1 MGAIVVTETWH
12 FINTGSHDPYYNMAL
27 DEALLNFVSRG
38 EIDPVVRFYTW
49 SPPTLSIGYFQR
61 LAKEIDI
68 DKVKEKGY
76 GLVRRQT
83 GGRGVLHD
91 KELTYS
97 VIVPES
103 HPAMPQTVTEAYR
116 VISAGLL
123 EGFKALGFDAYFAI
137 PRSKEE
143 REKLKQPRSSVC
155 FDAPSWYE
163 LVVEGKKI
171 AGSAQTRQK
180 GVILQHGS
188 ILQDVDIDDLFDM
201 FIFKNERLKEKMK
214 AAFVEKAIA
223 INDLSDDYI
232 TLEQMEVA
240 FKEGFQKGL
249 HIDFKPL
256 ELTEAQ
262 LEEVKQLEE
271 KYRSEDFLY
280 RK

>member
-1 MGAIVVTETWH
+1 MTETWN
-12 FINTGSHDPYYNMAL
+12 FINTGSHDPYYNMAM

-49 SPPTLSIGYFQR
+49 DPATLSVGYFQR
-61 LAKEIDI
+61 LKKEIDI
-68 DKVKEKGY
+68 DKVKEKGL

-103 HPAMPQTVTEAYR
+103 HPNMPSTITEAYR
-116 VISAGLL
+116 VISEGLL
-123 EGFKALGFDAYFAI
+123 EGFKLLGFDAYFAI

-143 REKLKQPRSSVC
+143 REKLKQPRSAVC

-163 LVVEGKKI
+163 LVVEGRKI

-188 ILQDVDIDDLFDM
+188 LLQDVDVDELFDM
-201 FIFKNERLKEKMK
+201 FIFKNDRLKEKMK
-214 AAFVEKAIA
+214 KAFVDKAVA
-223 INDLSDDYI
+223 INDISDRHI
-232 TLEQMEVA
+232 SIEEMEKA
-240 FKEGFQKGL
+240 FEEGFKKGL
-249 HIDFKPL
+249 NIEFKPIS
-256 ELTEAQ
+256 LTENQ
-262 LEEVKQLEE
+262 LAEVKVLEE
-271 KYRSEDFLY
+271 KYRSEEWLY
-280 RK
+280 KK

>member
-1 MGAIVVTETWH
+1 MTETWN
-12 FINTGSHDPYYNMAL
+12 FINTGSHDPYYNMAM

-49 SPPTLSIGYFQR
+49 NPATLSVGYFQR
-61 LAKEIDI
+61 LKKEIDI
-68 DKVKEKGY
+68 DKVKEKGF

-103 HPAMPQTVTEAYR
+103 HPNMPSTITEAYR
-116 VISAGLL
+116 VISEGLL
-123 EGFKALGFDAYFAI
+123 EGFKLLGFDAYFAI

-143 REKLKQPRSSVC
+143 REKLKQPRSAVC

-163 LVVEGKKI
+163 LVVEGRKI

-188 ILQDVDIDDLFDM
+188 LLQDVDVDELFDM
-201 FIFKNERLKEKMK
+201 FIFKNDRLKEKMK
-214 AAFVEKAIA
+214 KAFVDKAVA
-223 INDLSDDYI
+223 INDISDRHI
-232 TLEQMEVA
+232 SIEEMEKA
-240 FKEGFQKGL
+240 FEEGFKKGL
-249 HIDFKPL
+249 NIEFKPL
-256 ELTEAQ
+256 SLTENQ
-262 LEEVKQLEE
+262 LAEVKVLEE
-271 KYRSEDFLY
+271 KYRSEEWSY
-280 RK
+280 KK

>member
-1 MGAIVVTETWH
+1 MTEIWN
-12 FINTGSHDPYYNMAL
+12 FINTGSKNPYYNMAM

-38 EIDPVVRFYTW
+38 EIDPVIRFYTW
-49 SPPTLSIGYFQR
+49 NPATLSIGYFQR
-61 LAKEIDI
+61 LQKEIDI
-68 DKVKEKGY
+68 DRVKEKGY

-103 HPAMPQTVTEAYR
+103 HPNMPSTVTEAYKI
-116 VISAGLL
+116 ISQGLL
-123 EGFKALGFDAYFAI
+123 EGFKNLGFETYFAI

-143 REKLKQPRSSVC
+143 RDKLKQPRSSVC

-163 LVVEGKKI
+163 LVVEGRKI

-188 ILQDVDIDDLFDM
+188 ILQDIDIDDLFDM
-201 FIFKNERLKEKMK
+201 FIFKNERLKAKMK
-214 AAFVEKAIA
+214 ENFVQKAVA
-223 INDLSDDYI
+223 INDISNQHI
-232 TLEQMEVA
+232 TLNEMENA
-240 FKEGFQKGL
+240 FKSGFKKGL
-249 HIDFKPL
+249 NIDFKPL
-256 ELTEAQ
+256 ELTEKQ
-262 LEEVKQLEE
+262 KEEVQELEE
-271 KYRSEDFLY
+271 KYRSEAWMH

>member
-1 MGAIVVTETWH
+1 MTETWN
-12 FINTGSHDPYYNMAL
+12 FINTGSKDPYYNMAM

-38 EIDPVVRFYTW
+38 EIDPVIRFYTW
-49 SPPTLSIGYFQR
+49 NPATLSIGYFQR
-61 LAKEIDI
+61 LKKEIDI
-68 DKVKEKGY
+68 EKVKEKGY

-103 HPAMPQTVTEAYR
+103 HPKMPTTVTEAYR
-116 VISAGLL
+116 VISQGLL
-123 EGFKALGFDAYFAI
+123 EGFKNLGFETYFAV

-163 LVVEGKKI
+163 LVVEGRKI

-188 ILQDVDIDDLFDM
+188 ILQDIDVDELFDL
-201 FIFKNERLKEKMK
+201 FIFKHDRLKNKMK
-214 AAFVEKAIA
+214 EAFVDKAVA
-223 INDLSDDYI
+223 INDISEKHI
-232 TLEQMEVA
+232 TLNEMEDA
-240 FKEGFQKGL
+240 FKEGFKEGL
-249 HIDFKPL
+249 QIEFKPL
-256 ELTEAQ
+256 TLTDEQ
-262 LEEVKQLEE
+262 MNEVKELEE
-271 KYRSEDFLY
+271 KFRSDEWTY

>member
-1 MGAIVVTETWH
+1 MTETWH
-12 FINTGSHDPYYNMAL
+12 FMNTGSHHPYYNMAL

-49 SPPTLSIGYFQR
+49 NPPTLSIGYFQR
-61 LAKEIDI
+61 LSKEIDI
-68 DKVKEKGY
+68 EKVKEKGY

-97 VIVPES
+97 VIVPEA
-103 HPAMPQTVTEAYR
+103 HPDMPQTVTEAYR
-116 VISAGLL
+116 VISGGLL
-123 EGFKALGFDAYFAI
+123 EGFKSLGFDAHFAV

-201 FIFKNERLKEKMK
+201 FIFKNERLKAKMK
-214 AAFVEKAIA
+214 EAFVEKAVA
-223 INDLSDDYI
+223 INDLSNETI
-232 TLEQMEVA
+232 TLAQMEVA
-240 FKEGFQKGL
+240 FKKGFKKAL
-249 HIDFKPL
+249 DIEFKPL
-256 ELTEAQ
+256 ELTVAQ
-262 LEEVKQLEE
+262 QDEVKALEE
-271 KYRSEDFLY
+271 KYRSEAFLY

>member
-1 MGAIVVTETWH
+1 MTETWN
-12 FINTGSHDPYYNMAL
+12 FINTGSKDPYYNMAM

-38 EIDPVVRFYTW
+38 EIDPVIRFYTW
-49 SPPTLSIGYFQR
+49 NPATLSIGYFQR
-61 LAKEIDI
+61 LKKEIDI
-68 DKVKEKGY
+68 EKVKEKGY

-103 HPAMPQTVTEAYR
+103 HPKMPTTVTEAYR
-116 VISAGLL
+116 VISQGLL
-123 EGFKALGFDAYFAI
+123 EGFKNLGFETYFAV

-163 LVVEGKKI
+163 LVVEGRKI

-188 ILQDVDIDDLFDM
+188 ILQDIDVDELFDL
-201 FIFKNERLKEKMK
+201 FIFKHDRLKNKMK
-214 AAFVEKAIA
+214 EAFVDKAVA
-223 INDLSDDYI
+223 INDISEKHI
-232 TLEQMEVA
+232 TLNEMENA
-240 FKEGFQKGL
+240 FKEGFKEGL
-249 HIDFKPL
+249 QIEFKPL
-256 ELTEAQ
+256 ILTDEQ
-262 LEEVKQLEE
+262 MNEVKELEE
-271 KYRSEDFLY
+271 KFRSDEWTY

>member
-1 MGAIVVTETWH
+1 VTETWN
-12 FINTGSHDPYYNMAL
+12 FINTGSNDPFYNMAL

-38 EIDPVVRFYTW
+38 EIDPVIRFYTW
-49 SPPTLSIGYFQR
+49 NPATLSVGYFQR
-61 LAKEIDI
+61 LTKKIDI

-76 GLVRRQT
+76 GMVRRQT

-103 HPAMPQTVTEAYR
+103 HPEMPSTITEAYR
-116 VISAGLL
+116 VISEGLL
-123 EGFKALGFDAYFAI
+123 QGYKELGLDAYFAI

-143 REKLKQPRSSVC
+143 RDKLKQPRSAVC

-163 LVVEGKKI
+163 LVVEGRKI
-171 AGSAQTRQK
+171 AGSAQVRQK

-188 ILQDVDIDDLFDM
+188 LLQDVDVDDLFDM

-214 AAFVEKAIA
+214 KAFLDKAVALNDISDKKITIA
-223 INDLSDDYI
+223 
-232 TLEQMEVA
+232 EMEVA
-240 FKEGFQKGL
+240 FEKGFKKGL
-249 HIDFKPL
+249 NVDFKPL
-256 ELTEAQ
+256 TLTEAQ
-262 LEEVKQLEE
+262 QAEVNELIE
-271 KYRSEDFLY
+271 KYKSDDWNY

>member
-1 MGAIVVTETWH
+1 MTETWN
-12 FINTGSHDPYYNMAL
+12 FINTGSQDPYYNMAM

-38 EIDPVVRFYTW
+38 EIDPVIRFYTW
-49 SPPTLSIGYFQR
+49 NPATLSIGYFQR
-61 LAKEIDI
+61 LQKEIDI
-68 DKVKEKGY
+68 EKVNEKGF

-103 HPAMPQTVTEAYR
+103 HPNMPSTITEAYR
-116 VISAGLL
+116 VISQGLL
-123 EGFKALGFDAYFAI
+123 EGFKNLGFETYFAV
-137 PRSKEE
+137 PRSKED

-163 LVVEGKKI
+163 LVVEGRKI

-188 ILQDVDIDDLFDM
+188 ILQDIDIDELFDM
-201 FIFKNERLKEKMK
+201 FIFKNDRLKAKMK
-214 AAFVEKAIA
+214 EAFVEKAVA
-223 INDLSDDYI
+223 INDISDTHI
-232 TLEQMEVA
+232 TLSEMEKA
-240 FKEGFQKGL
+240 FEEGFKTGL
-249 HIDFKPL
+249 NIEFKPL
-256 ELTEAQ
+256 ELSEQQ
-262 LEEVKQLEE
+262 LAEVKELEE
-271 KYRSEDFLY
+271 KYRSDDWMF

>member
-1 MGAIVVTETWH
+1 MTETWH
-12 FINTGSHDPYYNMAL
+12 FMNTGSHHPYYNMAL

-49 SPPTLSIGYFQR
+49 NPPTLSIGYFQR
-61 LAKEIDI
+61 LSKEIDI
-68 DKVKEKGY
+68 EKVKEKGY

-97 VIVPES
+97 VIVPEA
-103 HPAMPQTVTEAYR
+103 HPDMPQTVTEAYR
-116 VISAGLL
+116 VISGGLL
-123 EGFKALGFDAYFAI
+123 EGFKSLGFDAHFAV

-188 ILQDVDIDDLFDM
+188 ILQDVDIDDLFDI
-201 FIFKNERLKEKMK
+201 FIFKNERLKAKMK
-214 AAFVEKAIA
+214 EAFVEKAVA
-223 INDLSDDYI
+223 INDLSNETI
-232 TLEQMEVA
+232 TLAQMEVA
-240 FKEGFQKGL
+240 FKEGFKKAL
-249 HIDFKPL
+249 DIEFKPL
-256 ELTEAQ
+256 ELTVAQ
-262 LEEVKQLEE
+262 QDEVKALEE
-271 KYRSEDFLY
+271 KYRSEAFLY

>member
-1 MGAIVVTETWH
+1 MTETWH
-12 FINTGSHDPYYNMAL
+12 FMNTGSHHPYYNMAL

-49 SPPTLSIGYFQR
+49 NPPTLSIGYFQR
-61 LAKEIDI
+61 LSKEIDI
-68 DKVKEKGY
+68 EKVKEKGY

-97 VIVPES
+97 VIVPEA
-103 HPAMPQTVTEAYR
+103 HPDMPQTVTEAYR
-116 VISAGLL
+116 VISGGLL
-123 EGFKALGFDAYFAI
+123 EGFKSLGFDAHFAV

-188 ILQDVDIDDLFDM
+188 ILQDVDIDYLFDM
-201 FIFKNERLKEKMK
+201 FIFKNERLKAKMK
-214 AAFVEKAIA
+214 EAFVEKAVA
-223 INDLSDDYI
+223 INDLSNETI
-232 TLEQMEVA
+232 TLAQMEVA
-240 FKEGFQKGL
+240 FKEGFKKAL
-249 HIDFKPL
+249 DIEFKPL
-256 ELTEAQ
+256 ELTVAQ
-262 LEEVKQLEE
+262 QDEVKALEE
-271 KYRSEDFLY
+271 KYRSEAFLY

>member
-1 MGAIVVTETWH
+1 MTETWN
-12 FINTGSHDPYYNMAL
+12 FINTGSKDPYYNMAM

-38 EIDPVVRFYTW
+38 EIDPVIRFYTW
-49 SPPTLSIGYFQR
+49 NPATLSIGYFQR
-61 LAKEIDI
+61 LQKEIDI
-68 DKVKEKGY
+68 DKVKEKGF

-103 HPAMPQTVTEAYR
+103 HPNMPSTVTEAYR
-116 VISAGLL
+116 VISQGLL
-123 EGFKALGFDAYFAI
+123 EGFKNLGFDTYFAV
-137 PRSKEE
+137 PKTPEE
-143 REKLKQPRSSVC
+143 HQKLKQPRSSVC

-163 LVVEGKKI
+163 LVVEGRKI

-188 ILQDVDIDDLFDM
+188 ILQDIDIDELFDM
-201 FIFKNERLKEKMK
+201 FIYKNERLKLKMK
-214 AAFVEKAIA
+214 EAFVEKAVA
-223 INDLSDDYI
+223 INDISDEHI
-232 TLEQMEVA
+232 TISQMEEA
-240 FKEGFQKGL
+240 FEKGFKKGL
-249 HIDFKPL
+249 NIELKPL

-262 LEEVKQLEE
+262 LAEVEELTE
-271 KYRSEDFLY
+271 KYRSDEWMF

>member
-1 MGAIVVTETWH
+1 MTEIWN
-12 FINTGSHDPYYNMAL
+12 FINTGSKNPYYNMAM

-38 EIDPVVRFYTW
+38 EIDPVIRFYTW
-49 SPPTLSIGYFQR
+49 NPATLSIGYFQR
-61 LAKEIDI
+61 LQKEIDI

-76 GLVRRQT
+76 GLVRRQS

-103 HPAMPQTVTEAYR
+103 HPNMPSTVTEAYKI
-116 VISAGLL
+116 ISQGLL
-123 EGFKALGFDAYFAI
+123 EGFKNLGFETYFAI

-143 REKLKQPRSSVC
+143 RDKLKQPRSSVC

-163 LVVEGKKI
+163 LVVEGRKI

-188 ILQDVDIDDLFDM
+188 ILQDIDIDDLFDM
-201 FIFKNERLKEKMK
+201 FKFKNERLKAKMK
-214 AAFVEKAIA
+214 ENFVQKAVA
-223 INDLSDDYI
+223 INDISNQHI
-232 TLEQMEVA
+232 TLNEMENA
-240 FKEGFQKGL
+240 FEAGFKKGL
-249 HIDFKPL
+249 NIDFKPL
-256 ELTEAQ
+256 ELTEKQ
-262 LEEVKQLEE
+262 LEEVQELED
-271 KYRSEDFLY
+271 KYRSEAWMY

>member
-1 MGAIVVTETWH
+1 MTETWN
-12 FINTGSHDPYYNMAL
+12 FINTGSHDPYYNMAM

-49 SPPTLSIGYFQR
+49 DPATLSVGYFQR
-61 LAKEIDI
+61 LKKEIDI
-68 DKVKEKGY
+68 DKVKEKGF

-103 HPAMPQTVTEAYR
+103 HPNMPSTITEAYR
-116 VISAGLL
+116 VISEGLL
-123 EGFKALGFDAYFAI
+123 EGFKLLGFDAYFAI

-143 REKLKQPRSSVC
+143 REKLKQPRSAVC

-163 LVVEGKKI
+163 LVVEGRKI

-188 ILQDVDIDDLFDM
+188 LLQDVDVDELFDM
-201 FIFKNERLKEKMK
+201 FIFKNDRLKEKMK
-214 AAFVEKAIA
+214 KAFVDKAVA
-223 INDLSDDYI
+223 INDISDRHI
-232 TLEQMEVA
+232 SIEEMEKA
-240 FKEGFQKGL
+240 FEEGFKKGL
-249 HIDFKPL
+249 NIEFQPL
-256 ELTEAQ
+256 SLTENQ
-262 LEEVKQLEE
+262 LAEVKVLEE
-271 KYRSEDFLY
+271 KYRSEEWLY
-280 RK
+280 KK

>member
-1 MGAIVVTETWH
+1 MTETWN
-12 FINTGSHDPYYNMAL
+12 FINTGSQDPYYNMAM

-38 EIDPVVRFYTW
+38 EIDPVIRFYTW
-49 SPPTLSIGYFQR
+49 NPATLSIGYFQR
-61 LAKEIDI
+61 LQKEIDI
-68 DKVKEKGY
+68 EKVNEKGF

-103 HPAMPQTVTEAYR
+103 HPNMPSTITEAYR
-116 VISAGLL
+116 VISQGLL
-123 EGFKALGFDAYFAI
+123 EGFKNLGFETYFAV

-163 LVVEGKKI
+163 LVVEGRKI

-188 ILQDVDIDDLFDM
+188 ILRDIDIDELFDM
-201 FIFKNERLKEKMK
+201 FIFKNDRLKAKMK
-214 AAFVEKAIA
+214 EAFVEKAVA
-223 INDLSDDYI
+223 INDISDTHI
-232 TLEQMEVA
+232 TLSEMEKA
-240 FKEGFQKGL
+240 FEEGFKTGL
-249 HIDFKPL
+249 NIEFKPL
-256 ELTEAQ
+256 ELSEQQ
-262 LEEVKQLEE
+262 LAEVKELEE
-271 KYRSEDFLY
+271 KYRSDDWMF

>member
-1 MGAIVVTETWH
+1 MTEIWN
-12 FINTGSHDPYYNMAL
+12 FINTGSKNPYYNMAM

-38 EIDPVVRFYTW
+38 EIDPVIRFYTW
-49 SPPTLSIGYFQR
+49 NPATLSIGYFQR
-61 LAKEIDI
+61 LQKEIDI

-103 HPAMPQTVTEAYR
+103 HPNMPSTVTEAYKI
-116 VISAGLL
+116 ISQGLL
-123 EGFKALGFDAYFAI
+123 EGFKNLGFETYFAI

-143 REKLKQPRSSVC
+143 RDKLKQPRSSVC

-163 LVVEGKKI
+163 LVVEGRKI

-188 ILQDVDIDDLFDM
+188 ILQDIDIDDLFDM
-201 FIFKNERLKEKMK
+201 FKFKNERLKAKMK
-214 AAFVEKAIA
+214 ENFVQKAVA
-223 INDLSDDYI
+223 INDISNQHI
-232 TLEQMEVA
+232 TLNEMENA
-240 FKEGFQKGL
+240 FAAGFKKGL
-249 HIDFKPL
+249 NIDFKPL
-256 ELTEAQ
+256 ELTEKQ
-262 LEEVKQLEE
+262 LEEVQELED
-271 KYRSEDFLY
+271 KYRSEAWMY

>member
-1 MGAIVVTETWH
+1 MTETWH
-12 FINTGSHDPYYNMAL
+12 FMNTGSHQPYYNMAL

-49 SPPTLSIGYFQR
+49 NPPTLSIGYFQR
-61 LAKEIDI
+61 LSKEIDI
-68 DKVKEKGY
+68 EKVKEKGY

-97 VIVPES
+97 VIVPEA

-116 VISAGLL
+116 VISGGLL
-123 EGFKALGFDAYFAI
+123 EGFKSLGFDAHFAV

-201 FIFKNERLKEKMK
+201 FIFKNERLKAKMK
-214 AAFVEKAIA
+214 EAFVEKAVA
-223 INDLSDDYI
+223 INDLSNETI
-232 TLEQMEVA
+232 TLAQMEVA
-240 FKEGFQKGL
+240 FKEGFKKAL
-249 HIDFKPL
+249 DIEFKPL
-256 ELTEAQ
+256 ELTVAQ
-262 LEEVKQLEE
+262 QDEVKALEE
-271 KYRSEDFLY
+271 KYRSEAFLY